1 MQTEKA
7 PLTLPAINGQ
17 TSASATAWF
26 EILHLK
32 QVFRKGWLERGL
44 PPARCE
50 SVAEHSY
57 GNAMLCLLLAQ
68 QQPDLNVEK
77 ILRMALIHDLGEVY
91 VGDLTPTDAV
101 DPKKKYAMEKQAV
114 LKILS
119 GLPAGDTLLEK
130 LGRVRGPSHARS
142 SVCQASRSFRVC
154 AAGGAIRAG
163 RFDHRDGPT
172 SESGQPTGRCARP
185 LRPSRIYF
193 LAKICPNRPSHSTR
207 RAIGNSKF

>member
-1 MQTEKA
+1 MIRSFEKPLSMQTEKA
-7 PLTLPAINGQ
+7 PLTLPAIDGPL
-17 TSASATAWF
+17 SASVTAWF

-50 SVAEHSY
+50 SVAEHSF

-68 QQPDLNVEK
+68 QAPNLNVEK

-101 DPKKKYAMEKQAV
+101 DPKQKYAQEQQAV

-119 GLPAGDTLLEK
+119 GLPAGETLLENWEEYEAQITPEAQFVK
-130 LGRVRGPSHARS
+130 QVDRLEFAL
-142 SVCQASRSFRVC
+142 QAAQYQQADLIT
-154 AAGGAIRAG
+154 AADLLQKVGSQLADAPVLAPFAG
-163 RFDHRDGPT
+163 LFPD
-172 SESGQPTGRCARP
+172 
-185 LRPSRIYF
+185 
-193 LAKICPNRPSHSTR
+193 PNLS
-207 RAIGNSKF
+207 

>member
-1 MQTEKA
+1 V
-7 PLTLPAINGQ
+7 
-17 TSASATAWF
+17 TAWF

-50 SVAEHSY
+50 SVAEHSF

-101 DPKKKYAMEKQAV
+101 DPQEKYAMEKQAV

-119 GLPAGDTLLEK
+119 ALPAGKVLLENWEEYEAQ
-130 LGRVRGPSHARS
+130 VTPEARF
-142 SVCQASRSFRVC
+142 VKQVDRLEFALQAAQYEQADLITAADLLQKVGSQLADAPALAPFACLFPNAERS
-154 AAGGAIRAG
+154 
-163 RFDHRDGPT
+163 
-172 SESGQPTGRCARP
+172 
-185 LRPSRIYF
+185 
-193 LAKICPNRPSHSTR
+193 
-207 RAIGNSKF
+207 

>member
-17 TSASATAWF
+17 VSAAVTAWF

-32 QVFRKGWLERGL
+32 QVFRKGWLE
-44 PPARCE
+44 
-50 SVAEHSY
+50 HSF

-101 DPKKKYAMEKQAV
+101 EPQEKYAMEKQAV

-119 GLPAGDTLLEK
+119 ALPAGKVLLENWEEYEAQ
-130 LGRVRGPSHARS
+130 VTPEARF
-142 SVCQASRSFRVC
+142 VKQVDRLEFALQAAQYEQADLITAADLLQKVGSQLADAPALAPFACLFPNAERS
-154 AAGGAIRAG
+154 
-163 RFDHRDGPT
+163 
-172 SESGQPTGRCARP
+172 
-185 LRPSRIYF
+185 
-193 LAKICPNRPSHSTR
+193 
-207 RAIGNSKF
+207 

>member
-1 MQTEKA
+1 MIGSFEKSLAMQTEKA
-7 PLTLPAINGQ
+7 PLTLPAINVQ
-17 TSASATAWF
+17 ISASVTAWF

-50 SVAEHSY
+50 SVAEHSF

-77 ILRMALIHDLGEVY
+77 ILRLALIHDLGEVY

-101 DPKKKYAMEKQAV
+101 DPSEKYAREKQAV

-119 GLPAGDTLLEK
+119 GLPAGETLLENWEEYEAQAT
-130 LGRVRGPSHARS
+130 PEARF
-142 SVCQASRSFRVC
+142 VKQVDRLEFALQAAQYEQADLIT
-154 AAGGAIRAG
+154 AADLLQKVGSQLADAPVLAP
-163 RFDHRDGPT
+163 FADLFPN
-172 SESGQPTGRCARP
+172 TGRP
-185 LRPSRIYF
+185 
-193 LAKICPNRPSHSTR
+193 
-207 RAIGNSKF
+207 

>member
-17 TSASATAWF
+17 VSAAVTAWF

-50 SVAEHSY
+50 SVAEHSF

-68 QQPDLNVEK
+68 QQPGLNVEK

-91 VGDLTPTDAV
+91 AGYLTPTDAV
-101 DPKKKYAMEKQAV
+101 DPQEKYAMEKQAV

-119 GLPAGDTLLEK
+119 ALPAGKVLLENWEEYEAQ
-130 LGRVRGPSHARS
+130 VTPEARF
-142 SVCQASRSFRVC
+142 VKQVDRLEFALQAAQYEQADLITAADLLQKVGSQLADAPALAPFACLFPNAERS
-154 AAGGAIRAG
+154 
-163 RFDHRDGPT
+163 
-172 SESGQPTGRCARP
+172 
-185 LRPSRIYF
+185 
-193 LAKICPNRPSHSTR
+193 
-207 RAIGNSKF
+207 

>member
-1 MQTEKA
+1 MMQTEKA

-17 TSASATAWF
+17 VSAAVTAWF

-50 SVAEHSY
+50 SVAEHSF

-68 QQPDLNVEK
+68 QQPGLNVEK

-101 DPKKKYAMEKQAV
+101 DPQEKYAMEKQAV

-119 GLPAGDTLLEK
+119 GLPAGKTLLENWEEYEAQVTPEAQFVK
-130 LGRVRGPSHARS
+130 QVDRLEFALQAAQYEQADLITAADLLQKVGSQLADAPALAPFACLFPNAERS
-142 SVCQASRSFRVC
+142 
-154 AAGGAIRAG
+154 
-163 RFDHRDGPT
+163 
-172 SESGQPTGRCARP
+172 
-185 LRPSRIYF
+185 
-193 LAKICPNRPSHSTR
+193 
-207 RAIGNSKF
+207 

>member
-1 MQTEKA
+1 MIQTEKA

-17 TSASATAWF
+17 VSAAVTAWF

-50 SVAEHSY
+50 SVAEHSF

-101 DPKKKYAMEKQAV
+101 DPKKKYATEKQAV

-119 GLPAGDTLLEK
+119 GLPAGDTLLENWEEYEAQVTPEAQFVK
-130 LGRVRGPSHARS
+130 QVDRLEFALQAAQYEQAGLITATDLLQKVGSQLADAPALAPFADLFPSE
-142 SVCQASRSFRVC
+142 
-154 AAGGAIRAG
+154 
-163 RFDHRDGPT
+163 DLP
-172 SESGQPTGRCARP
+172 
-185 LRPSRIYF
+185 
-193 LAKICPNRPSHSTR
+193 
-207 RAIGNSKF
+207 